1 MINELESY
9 FRTAIRRP
17 VDEKD
22 LAGFPVFSPFPIN
35 PIIEKKKK
43 GGEKNVPSGEVNNAL
58 NIAAFPI
65 KEWAYF
71 TVLIDRT

>member
-22 LAGFPVFSPFPIN
+22 LAGFPVFSPFRIN
-35 PIIEKKKK
+35 PIIEKKK
-43 GGEKNVPSGEVNNAL
+43 GGGGKKM
-58 NIAAFPI
+58 FPRA
-65 KEWAYF
+65 K
-71 TVLIDRT
+71 

>member
-22 LAGFPVFSPFPIN
+22 LAGFPVFSPFRIN

-65 KEWAYF
+65 KE
-71 TVLIDRT
+71 

>member
-9 FRTAIRRP
+9 FRTAIRP

-22 LAGFPVFSPFPIN
+22 LAGFPVFSPFRIN
-35 PIIEKKKK
+35 PIIEKKK
-43 GGEKNVPSGEVNNAL
+43 GGREKNVPSGEVNNAL

>member
-9 FRTAIRRP
+9 FRTAIRP

-22 LAGFPVFSPFPIN
+22 LAGFPVFSPFRIN
-35 PIIEKKKK
+35 PIIEKKK
-43 GGEKNVPSGEVNNAL
+43 GGREKNVPSGEVNNAL

-65 KEWAYF
+65 KE
-71 TVLIDRT
+71 